1 MEGWFPVAWSHEIER
16 KPRACRLSGR
26 PLVIYRT
33 EEGSVVAFDD
43 RCPHRHAP
51 LSQGKLIEGAL
62 QCPYHG
68 WSFDQ
73 AGQCVRIPA
82 SLAQE
87 SIERA
92 PPLTSWRVYEGMGLV
107 WVAPQSGK
115 LFTPWDALPEMQA
128 SMRDSQTTI
137 EFEKLFE
144 GMWLMWQKTFW
155 MYRTQRFYMPHCFAP
170 MSPVTGLKLSW
181 FVMGASQKSI
191 ITGNHDLQGG
201 SENS

>member
-1 MEGWFPVAWSHEIER
+1 MGGPS
-16 KPRACRLSGR
+16 
-26 PLVIYRT
+26 T
-33 EEGSVVAFDD
+33 
-43 RCPHRHAP
+43 
-51 LSQGKLIEGAL
+51 KL
-62 QCPYHG
+62 
-68 WSFDQ
+68 DN
-73 AGQCVRIPA
+73 VRIPA

-144 GMWLMWQKTFW
+144 GMWLMWQKTF
-155 MYRTQRFYMPHCFAP
+155 
-170 MSPVTGLKLSW
+170 
-181 FVMGASQKSI
+181 
-191 ITGNHDLQGG
+191 
-201 SENS
+201 